1 MEIPKSL
8 YNTIV
13 EMVDMRVR
21 EIKVTRTDF
30 EDLKSIVRNLA
41 EAQARTELKVED
53 LVEAQART
61 ERRIEQLAEAQARTE
76 RKVEQLAEAQARTER
91 KVEQLAEAQ
100 ARTERKVEELAEA
113 QKELAQAQTRT
124 EQELKKL
131 AKQVGGLSERLGGSL
146 EDLSYDVLPACI
158 EKYYQI
164 EVDELTRD
172 YLVFDGREIEFNVLG
187 KGIEKSTGK
196 QLTIIGEVK
205 TNITLQEVKH
215 FLKQIKIAQKHL
227 KDEIFP
233 VMFGFRARLDA
244 RALAKQNDIRL
255 FATYGKEIK

>member
-1 MEIPKSL
+1 MQIPKDL
-8 YNTIV
+8 FRTIV
-13 EMVDMRVR
+13 DVVDMRVS
-21 EIKVTRTDF
+21 ELKVTRSDF

-53 LVEAQART
+53 L
-61 ERRIEQLAEAQARTE
+61 I
-76 RKVEQLAEAQARTER
+76 
-91 KVEQLAEAQ
+91 EAQ

-113 QKELAQAQTRT
+113 QKELAEAQKDLAKAQTRT
-124 EQELKKL
+124 EQELKNL
-131 AKQVGGLSERLGGSL
+131 AKQVGGLSEKLGGSL

-158 EKYYQI
+158 EKYYQV

-187 KGIEKSTGK
+187 KGREKSTGK
-196 QLTIIGEVK
+196 QFTIIGEVK
-205 TNITLQEVKH
+205 SNITLQEVKH
-215 FLKQIKIAQKHL
+215 FLKQIKIARKYL
-227 KDEIFP
+227 KDEIFA

-244 RALAKQNDIRL
+244 RELAKQNDIRL

>member
-1 MEIPKSL
+1 MEIPKDF

-61 ERRIEQLAEAQARTE
+61 ERR
-76 RKVEQLAEAQARTER
+76 
-91 KVEQLAEAQ
+91 
-100 ARTERKVEELAEA
+100 VEELAEA
-113 QKELAQAQTRT
+113 QIRTEKELKN
-124 EQELKKL
+124 LI
-131 AKQVGGLSERLGGSL
+131 KQVGGLSEKLGGSL

-158 EKYYQI
+158 EKYYQV
-164 EVDELTRD
+164 EVGELTRD

-187 KGIEKSTGK
+187 KGREKSTGK

-215 FLKQIKIAQKHL
+215 FLKQIKIARKHL